1 MTLDEF
7 LSHPVANNC
16 SDEELALWASRSFKE
31 QMQDIYGEAARLI
44 KYHRESK
51 EKVAKQWEVFDLFC
65 SMTYLAPTTTK
76 GERETLKLAQ
86 WELYDYVFGKN
97 DFRNSSESVMRWFNQ
112 WIFDIN
118 YAAISEG

>member
-1 MTLDEF
+1 MNFFRIQLPTTAATKSWLCG
-7 LSHPVANNC
+7 HPVLSKSKC
-16 SDEELALWASRSFKE
+16 RTFTEKQL
-31 QMQDIYGEAARLI
+31 G
-44 KYHRESK
+44 K